1 MKTLGN
7 VVLELNHLTGGRVVM
22 DRHLPEWDKHP
33 FVIWKDSG
41 IKGKGVL
48 EIPGLVYGDPHKPIK
63 KIAVAMTLSEQDIE
77 LAAATGVDAI
87 IAHHPIA
94 DGASSGGVTLKH
106 YLDLYDVAVLELH
119 EAFHGLHPG
128 IPYLHG
134 HEVYFKSIEYGGKEG
149 NVLFAGKALPEVS
162 KLKDIL
168 DRLDFFMGL
177 EQDESVLKQE
187 RQIRQSDSLVE
198 TSSVTK
204 GKILLGTEESPV
216 QHVLHIFPHTGFSA
230 LDLRRAKEHFPESDT
245 VIASIS
251 RVRPDHELVQ
261 EAERLNLHFLVGN
274 CHVLEIYENGLP
286 LAYALDMLLPEVEVV
301 VFRERVTS
309 TPVRQMGNG
318 QLKEYAETMA
328 SNYLVKKVK
337 V

>member
-1 MKTLGN
+1 MKTLRDL
-7 VVLELNHLTGGRVVM
+7 VFELNRLTGGRVVM
-22 DRHLPEWDKHP
+22 DRHQPEWDKHP

-48 EIPGLVYGDPHKPIK
+48 EIPGLVYGDPDRPIK

-106 YLDLYDVAVLELH
+106 YLDLYGVAVLELH

-134 HEVYFKSIEYGGKEG
+134 HEVYYKSIEYGGKEG
-149 NVLFAGKALPEVS
+149 NVLFAGKALPGVS
-162 KLKDIL
+162 NLKDIL

-177 EQDESVLKQE
+177 EQEERVLNEE
-187 RQIRQSDSLVE
+187 RRIRKSESLVE
-198 TSSVTK
+198 TSTVTK

-216 QHVLHIFPHTGFSA
+216 QHILHIFPHTGFTA
-230 LDLRRAKEHFPESDT
+230 WDLQRAKEQFPESDM

-261 EAERLNLHFLVGN
+261 EAKRLNLDFLVGN
-274 CHVLEIYENGLP
+274 CHVLEIYENGMP
-286 LAYALDMLLPEVEVV
+286 LAYALDMLLLDVEVV

-309 TPVRQMGNG
+309 TPVRQMGNR
-318 QLKEYAETMA
+318 QLKDYAETMA
-328 SNYLVKKVK
+328 ANYLVKKVR